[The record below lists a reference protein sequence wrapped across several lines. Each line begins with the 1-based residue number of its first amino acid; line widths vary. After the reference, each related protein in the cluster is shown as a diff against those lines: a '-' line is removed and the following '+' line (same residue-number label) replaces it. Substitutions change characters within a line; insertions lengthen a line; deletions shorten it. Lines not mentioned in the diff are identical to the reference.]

1 MCGRFSL
8 TQPLD
13 SLAAFF
19 ELYELLQKPNLQPRW
34 NIAPTQKSAVVRSQG
49 GRRDIALL
57 RWGFA
62 GPNNAPLINARSET
76 ATQKPTFAEAFAQRR
91 CLIPADSFYEWQALE
106 GQKTKQPWRIGLKGG
121 GMMAFAGLWQPEAA
135 FGNEDC
141 FTILTTAAN
150 DYLAPLHERMP
161 VILPREQ
168 FGLWLDPATPRPIL
182 QRLMQS
188 YPAEAMA
195 RYRVT
200 PVVNGVKVDGPEC
213 FAPLNPALKSVA

>member
-1 MCGRFSL
+1 MCGRFSQ
-8 TQPLD
+8 TKPLD
-13 SLAAFF
+13 DLASFF
-19 ELYELLQKPNLQPRW
+19 ELYDGGPRPNLQPRW
-34 NIAPTQKSAVVRSQG
+34 NIAPTQASAVVRKTAN
-49 GRRDIALL
+49 GRELAML

-62 GPNNAPLINARSET
+62 GPNNTPLINARSET
-76 ATQKPTFAEAFAQRR
+76 AASKPTFAEAFAQRR
-91 CLIPADSFYEWQALE
+91 CLVPVDGFYEWQAVE
-106 GQKTKQPWRIGLKGG
+106 GQKAKQPWRIGLKGG
-121 GMMAFAGLWQPEAA
+121 GVFAFAGLWQPEPA
-135 FGNEDC
+135 FGDAEC

-168 FGLWLDPATPRPIL
+168 FGLWLDPATPRGIL

-213 FAPLNPALKSVA
+213 FAPLNPALKVA

>member
-13 SLAAFF
+13 TLAAFF
-19 ELYELLQKPNLQPRW
+19 ELYELFQKPNLQPRW
-34 NIAPTQKSAVVRSQG
+34 NIAPTQKSAVVRNTA

-91 CLIPADSFYEWQALE
+91 CLIPADSFYEWQAIE

-121 GMMAFAGLWQPEAA
+121 EMMAFAGLWQEEAA

-213 FAPLNPALKSVA
+213 FAPLNPTLKVA

>member
-1 MCGRFSL
+1 
-8 TQPLD
+8 
-13 SLAAFF
+13 
-19 ELYELLQKPNLQPRW
+19 
-34 NIAPTQKSAVVRSQG
+34 
-49 GRRDIALL
+49 
-57 RWGFA
+57 
-62 GPNNAPLINARSET
+62 
-76 ATQKPTFAEAFAQRR
+76 
-91 CLIPADSFYEWQALE
+91 
-106 GQKTKQPWRIGLKGG
+106 
-121 GMMAFAGLWQPEAA
+121 MMAFAGLWQPETA

-182 QRLMQS
+182 QRLMQT

-200 PVVNGVKVDGPEC
+200 PVVNGVKTDGPEC
-213 FAPLNPALKSVA
+213 FAPLNPALKVA

>member
-1 MCGRFSL
+1 MCGRFSQ
-8 TQPLD
+8 TKTLD
-13 SLAAFF
+13 DLAAFF
-19 ELYELLQKPNLQPRW
+19 ELYELFQKPNLQPRW
-34 NIAPTQKSAVVRSQG
+34 NIAPTQATAVVRAQAG
-49 GRRDIALL
+49 KRDIALL

-62 GPNNAPLINARSET
+62 GPNNAPLINARAET
-76 ATQKPTFAEAFAQRR
+76 ASSKPTFADAFAQRR
-91 CLIPADSFYEWQALE
+91 CLIPADSFYEWQAVE
-106 GQKTKQPWRIGLKGG
+106 GQKQKQPWRIGLKGG
-121 GMMAFAGLWQPEAA
+121 GLFAFAGLWQPEPA
-135 FGNEDC
+135 FGNADC

-188 YPAEAMA
+188 YPAAEMA

-200 PVVNGVKVDGPEC
+200 PVVNGVKTDGPEC
-213 FAPLNPALKSVA
+213 FAPLNAALKVA

>member
-1 MCGRFSL
+1 MCGRFSQ
-8 TQPLD
+8 TKTLD
-13 SLAAFF
+13 DLAAFF
-19 ELYELLQKPNLQPRW
+19 ELYELFQKPNLQPRW
-34 NIAPTQKSAVVRSQG
+34 NIAPTQATAVVRAQAG
-49 GRRDIALL
+49 KRDIALL

-76 ATQKPTFAEAFAQRR
+76 ATAKPTFADAFTRRR
-91 CLIPADSFYEWQALE
+91 CLIPADSFYEWQAIE
-106 GQKTKQPWRIGLKGG
+106 GQKQKQPWRIGLKGG
-121 GMMAFAGLWQPEAA
+121 GLFAFAGLWQPEPA
-135 FGNEDC
+135 FGNAEC

-150 DYLAPLHERMP
+150 EYLAPLHDRMP

-188 YPAEAMA
+188 YPAAEMA

-200 PVVNGVKVDGPEC
+200 SVVNGVKVDGPEC
-213 FAPLNPALKSVA
+213 FAPLNAALKVA

>member
-13 SLAAFF
+13 TLAAFF
-19 ELYELLQKPNLQPRW
+19 ELYELFQKPNLQPRW
-34 NIAPTQKSAVVRSQG
+34 NIAPTQTTAVVRNQSG
-49 GRRDIALL
+49 KRDIAML

-76 ATQKPTFAEAFAQRR
+76 ATAKPTFAEAFAQRR
-91 CLIPADSFYEWQALE
+91 CLVPVDSFYEWQAIE

-121 GMMAFAGLWQPEAA
+121 GVFAFAGLWQPEAA
-135 FGNEDC
+135 FGNADC

-188 YPAEAMA
+188 YPANEMA

-213 FAPLNPALKSVA
+213 FAPLNAALKVA